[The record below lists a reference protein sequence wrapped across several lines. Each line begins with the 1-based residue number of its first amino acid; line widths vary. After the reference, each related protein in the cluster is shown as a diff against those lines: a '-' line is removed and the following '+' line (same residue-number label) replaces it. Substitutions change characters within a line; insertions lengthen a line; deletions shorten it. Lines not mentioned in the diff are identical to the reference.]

1 MSDLER
7 DQKLIDDF
15 IEGKRSAL
23 RQIEA
28 IINGALT
35 GWDFRSS
42 DHKND
47 IKGDAILKLYEYC
60 RVDNFRLQKS
70 LPGLIATIVS
80 RLSINSKRRWIK
92 ETSIDGMDFQLSE
105 GSLEDHF
112 EIRQDYGLAM
122 RVVNILPEEC
132 ARLWRMVV
140 YDELPQR
147 NIARIVGK
155 SEEYIRWRIHDCRKR
170 ARKIREK
177 LLKRGKQIIG
187 CFA

>member
-35 GWDFRSS
+35 GWDFPSS

-70 LPGLIATIVS
+70 LPGLIATIVNH
-80 RLSINSKRRWIK
+80 LSANSKRWDRRYAGTEPPDNPSRDK
-92 ETSIDGMDFQLSE
+92 SIE
-105 GSLEDHF
+105 EYLE
-112 EIRQDYGLAM
+112 IAQDYQLAM
-122 RVVNILPEEC
+122 RVVSILPEEC
-132 ARLWRMVV
+132 ARLWRMDV
-140 YDELPQR
+140 YDEIPQKD
-147 NIARIVGK
+147 IARVVGK
-155 SEEYIRWRIHDCRKR
+155 SEEYIRWRMHDCRKR

-187 CFA
+187 CYA